1 MGAKGARMGLADL
14 LRPEFIQ
21 IGGPPLSKEEMIR
34 SMVEPLVEAGIV
46 ESVSKVTRA
55 LLERERVMSTGVGGG
70 VALPHA
76 QSSAVKEF
84 AVAIAKPK
92 EPIDFQA
99 LDQKP
104 VQLIFLAV
112 GPEDRTGLMRV
123 LTRISRLLYTG
134 DLQKKLLKV
143 TTADEAIRLIAA
155 EESKLG
161 ADAPP
166 APSPGDGRA
175 S

>member
-1 MGAKGARMGLADL
+1 MVLAEL
-14 LRPEFIQ
+14 IKPAFVQ
-21 IGGPPLSKEEMIR
+21 IGGPPLSKDEMIR
-34 SMVEPLVEAGIV
+34 SMVEPLVDAGIV
-46 ESVSKVTRA
+46 DSVSKVTRA

-76 QSSAVKEF
+76 QSAAVREF
-84 AVAIAKPK
+84 AVAVAKPR

-99 LDQKP
+99 LDEKP
-104 VQLIFLAV
+104 VQLIFLTV

-134 DLQKKLLKV
+134 DLQKKLLKA
-143 TTADEAIRLIAA
+143 TGPEEAVRLIAA
-155 EESKLG
+155 EEAKLG

-166 APSPGDGRA
+166 APGAGSA

>member
-1 MGAKGARMGLADL
+1 MGLAGL
-14 LRPEFIQ
+14 LKPQFIQ

-34 SMVEPLVEAGIV
+34 SLVEPMAEAGVV
-46 ESVSKVTRA
+46 ESASKVTRA
-55 LLERERVMSTGVGGG
+55 LLDRERVMSTGVGGG

-76 QSSAVKEF
+76 QNAAVRAF
-84 AVAIAKPK
+84 AVAFARPK

-99 LDQKP
+99 LDEKP
-104 VQLIFLAV
+104 VQLVFLAV

-134 DLQKKLLKV
+134 DLQKKLLKAESAAEV
-143 TTADEAIRLIAA
+143 IHLIAA
-155 EESKLG
+155 EEAKLG

-166 APSPGDGRA
+166 APTTRGGRG

>member
-1 MGAKGARMGLADL
+1 MGLADL
-14 LRPEFIQ
+14 LRPEFVL

-46 ESVSKVTRA
+46 ESASKVTRA

-76 QSSAVKEF
+76 QSEAVREF

-104 VQLIFLAV
+104 VQLVFLAV

-143 TTADEAIRLIAA
+143 AGADEAIRLIAA

-161 ADAPP
+161 ADGPP
-166 APSPGDGRA
+166 APAPGDGRA